1 MNVIS
6 NVQINNADVLVL
18 DKKDKLQARLYES
31 NFYFNYSDDNAELKD
46 FSVKLKMKIH
56 LLP

>member
-6 NVQINNADVLVL
+6 SVQINNADVLVL

-46 FSVKLKMKIH
+46 FQ
-56 LLP
+56 